1 MAYLEN
7 EMNEIF
13 PEIINRLNQG
23 KPCVLCTVVHTKGS
37 TPQKA
42 GAKLLIREDGSG
54 LGTLGGGCVEGD
66 MWYLGTQILKE
77 KGKPVFR
84 EYQLNEEMAARDG
97 LVCGGTMYV
106 FIDPIFSPN
115 NYLSI
120 AEKINKA
127 LQGESPLSLATVVNS
142 KTIDIGTKIL
152 IMENGS
158 IEEGQGNPTF
168 ESEVISIGKK
178 VAAFGENQ
186 FFNASD
192 GSQVYMEGF
201 TTPPTLILIG
211 GGHVNKTV
219 SNLANTL
226 GFRIIV
232 VDDRAEF
239 ANKERFP
246 EAEKVFIAEYENSLN
261 NLQVNSN
268 SYIVVATRG
277 HKYDDVALASAIQT
291 PARFVGL
298 LGSKR
303 KSILIY
309 KNLISN
315 EVPLERIQ
323 EVHAPIG
330 LNIGALTPEELA
342 VSIMAEIIMVRRGGN
357 GASMKMEKEYLQ
369 KVVSHRG
376 AESRRKK

>member
-1 MAYLEN
+1 MK
-7 EMNEIF
+7 EIF
-13 PEIINRLNQG
+13 QEILIILKQH

-42 GAKLLIREDGSG
+42 GAKLLIRVDGSS

-66 MWYLGTQILKE
+66 MWYLGTQILRE
-77 KGKPVFR
+77 KSKPVFR
-84 EYQLNEEMAARDG
+84 KYQLNEEMAARGG
-97 LVCGGTMYV
+97 LVCGGTMYI
-106 FIDPIFSPN
+106 FIDPIFTSEYFQPFADRI
-115 NYLSI
+115 S
-120 AEKINKA
+120 KA
-127 LQGESPLSLATVVNS
+127 LNGERPLSVATLV
-142 KTIDIGTKIL
+142 KTPNEDLHLGAKLL
-152 IMENGS
+152 ISEDGS
-158 IEEGQGNPTF
+158 TEGSLGDANLDR
-168 ESEVISIGKK
+168 EAVSIGKK

-186 FFNASD
+186 FFKASD
-192 GSQVYMEGF
+192 GSQIYVEGF

-211 GGHVNKTV
+211 GGHVNKAV

-232 VDDRAEF
+232 VDDRSEF

-246 EAEKVFIAEYENSLN
+246 EAEKVIIADYQDGLD

-268 SYIVVATRG
+268 SYIIIATRG

-309 KNLISN
+309 KNLLNI

-342 VSIMAEIIMVRRGGN
+342 VSIMAEIIMVRRGGD
-357 GASMKMEKEYLQ
+357 GGLMKMDKEYLS
-369 KVVSHRG
+369 KVIS
-376 AESRRKK
+376 K